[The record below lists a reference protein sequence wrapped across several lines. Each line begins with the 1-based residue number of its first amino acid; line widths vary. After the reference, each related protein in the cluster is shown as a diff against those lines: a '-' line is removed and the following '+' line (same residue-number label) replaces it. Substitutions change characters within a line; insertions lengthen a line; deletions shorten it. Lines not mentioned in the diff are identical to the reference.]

1 MRLNRVSAASES
13 ALTKT
18 ILVCDD
24 DQLLVDIVKF
34 RLTSR
39 GYEVD
44 VATDGSDAL
53 ERINRSKP
61 DAIVLDSMMP
71 VMDGLEVLR
80 RLREEPDTRSIPVIM
95 LSARNQEADVVGAL
109 ELGAN
114 DYMIKPF
121 SPEELV
127 VRLTRLLAKTA

>member
-1 MRLNRVSAASES
+1 M
-13 ALTKT
+13 TKT

-24 DQLLVDIVKF
+24 DQLLVDIVQF

-39 GYEVD
+39 GYKVD
-44 VATDGSDAL
+44 VATDGGDAL
-53 ERINRSKP
+53 ERIRDSKP

-71 VMDGLEVLR
+71 VMDGPALLR
-80 RLREEPDTRSIPVIM
+80 RLREDSETRNIPVLM

-109 ELGAN
+109 ELGAS
-114 DYMIKPF
+114 DYMVKPF

-127 VRLTRLLAKTA
+127 VRLTRLLEQAP

>member
-1 MRLNRVSAASES
+1 MVKS
-13 ALTKT
+13 

-24 DQLLVDIVKF
+24 DPLLVDILKF
-34 RLTSR
+34 RLKSR
-39 GYEVD
+39 GYHVH
-44 VATDGSDAL
+44 VATDGSEAL
-53 ERINRSKP
+53 AQVQSVSP

-80 RLREEPDTRSIPVIM
+80 RLREDPQTRDTPVIM
-95 LSARNQEADVVGAL
+95 LSARKQEADVVGAL

-114 DYMIKPF
+114 DYIVKPF

-127 VRLTRLLAKTA
+127 VRLARLLKESP